1 MLLNLVALLE
11 PLLLVILVVLCVV
24 HGLLLLIRHGRLVPR
39 MLQLHLLMMHSL
51 RSL

>member
-1 MLLNLVALLE
+1 MVLVVLLG
-11 PLLLVILVVLCVV
+11 LLLVILVVMMVV
-24 HGLLLLIRHGRLVPR
+24 VLLMLLIRHGRLVPG